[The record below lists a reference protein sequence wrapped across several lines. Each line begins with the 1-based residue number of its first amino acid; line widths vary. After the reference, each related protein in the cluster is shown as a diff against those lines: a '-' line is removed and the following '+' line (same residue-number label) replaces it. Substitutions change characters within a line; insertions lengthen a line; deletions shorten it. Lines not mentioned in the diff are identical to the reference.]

1 LYDRNVIGEKF
12 ILFLTEIFPMK
23 EAVKYFL
30 ARKMVGRKRARSL
43 PLSDLETLH
52 LQPEVPGYN
61 DSIYFSGW
69 QNDGLSFVTRQAF
82 RSDKH
87 NENWLKIHIPGE
99 GVWGFENRDLPD
111 GQGFAQGPL
120 EYLPNTPGIRWQLKY
135 KGPVFKD
142 DIEEEALVDI
152 SWEGI
157 GPVIDFDRQGALLE
171 NTARQIAR
179 QPWNRE
185 FFRKLRELHKVHYE
199 QAGRVAG
206 TIVFRGQ
213 EYVLSGHGVRD
224 HSFGRRSWEGW
235 DRHLWYLGVLEDG
248 RYFNA
253 SIIDYDFIKDLKAGY
268 LGDASAAETL
278 AGLPSF
284 AELSLKEP
292 LPVEVVLP
300 LQIHPGEEKKLLK
313 VKMIAFF
320 PFLMDDTYHIRQA
333 LAHFTLDGVPGMGI
347 AEMGI
352 NTKKHDVDLPD

>member
-1 LYDRNVIGEKF
+1 
-12 ILFLTEIFPMK
+12 MK
-23 EAVKYFL
+23 KMVKYFL
-30 ARKMVGRKRARSL
+30 ARKMVGRKRSRSL
-43 PLSDLETLH
+43 PLTDLEKLH
-52 LQPEVPGYN
+52 LQPEVSGYN

-82 RSDKH
+82 RSDKE

-99 GVWGFENRDLPD
+99 GVWGFENRQLPA
-111 GQGFAQGPL
+111 GKGFVQGPL
-120 EYLPNTPGIRWQLKY
+120 EYHNDIPGSLWILKY
-135 KGPVFKD
+135 KGPVSKD
-142 DIEEEALVDI
+142 EVEEEVLLDI
-152 SWEGI
+152 SWKGI

-171 NTARQIAR
+171 NTARQIA
-179 QPWNRE
+179 QQSWSRE

-199 QAGRVAG
+199 QAGSVAG
-206 TIVFRGQ
+206 RIVFRGK
-213 EYVLSGHGVRD
+213 EYVFNGHGVRD

-235 DRHLWYLGVLEDG
+235 DRHIWYLGVLEDG

-284 AELSLKEP
+284 SELSLKEP
-292 LPVEVVLP
+292 LPAEVELP
-300 LQIHPGEEKKLLK
+300 LQLRPGEEKKLLK
-313 VKMIAFF
+313 VRMKAFF

-333 LAHFTLDGVPGMGI
+333 LAHFSLDGVPGMGI

-352 NTKKHDVDLPD
+352 NTKKHDVDLSD